1 MGEPFQLKEP
11 IGLTHAAAKKHGHMS
26 HCQDI
31 RQILCMEDALD
42 LFFFHIEDEKAFIE
56 KMERQ
61 AEMVEALGLLRQE
74 AGPGQ

>member
-1 MGEPFQLKEP
+1 MRIMFNDFTVMP
-11 IGLTHAAAKKHGHMS
+11 S
-26 HCQDI
+26 H
-31 RQILCMEDALD
+31 LN
-42 LFFFHIEDEKAFIE
+42 IEDEKAFIE

>member
-1 MGEPFQLKEP
+1 MALNSPWSNAKPWFQRMRE
-11 IGLTHAAAKKHGHMS
+11 GL
-26 HCQDI
+26 
-31 RQILCMEDALD
+31 LP
-42 LFFFHIEDEKAFIE
+42 IEDEKAFIE